1 MSLTQVTTRGI
12 AKGVEVVLSSGLTG
26 DPSLAWS
33 GDEDTGL
40 YSSAAGYT
48 DFTSNGTTVLS
59 IGPDGLNF
67 PSGATTPIKFNG
79 TNVVTFDAAG
89 LTIANGKQLILPQ
102 GSASTPSIGFT
113 GDTNTGIF
121 SSGDGEIDFVSNGVV
136 KLSIDSTG
144 LVLPTGISGSS
155 INVTNSQR
163 VLYVSINDTLATD
176 SITNTGRSLNKPFKT
191 IERALLEA
199 AVQSWRSGS
208 GDEQGEDG
216 ADLFEFFTIMIF
228 PGEYE
233 IDNRPGD
240 GSNSN
245 ILTQAAYTD
254 TTLSENLYRF
264 NATNGGVIVPRG
276 TSLVGLDLRKTIIR
290 PKYVPSPV
298 DASAVG
304 TGIFRLTGGCY
315 MWQLTIKDNN
325 KDAQYVYKS
334 ASSTYTNTGSD
345 VFPCSHHKV
354 TVFEYASY
362 PDLTSYYS
370 KVDQYSPLDDVA
382 LQSQRHG
389 DAQTLLLANKRFIAE
404 VAVGR
409 MLTNFPSFSVPGG
422 RSNCEDDIE
431 DVIEALAYNVAY
443 GGNNKV
449 VAAAGLY
456 VSGGSIQHV
465 GGEETQSVYAF
476 NQAKLIANEVINNV
490 LVTVTSGDTA
500 ITQVR
505 DLTITAD
512 PVTGSNTSAASC
524 ANVTSQI
531 TTLFTIVT
539 DTISNPSSF
548 ASQTSTA
555 PPAAGTAED
564 YIQRIEENRIVGS
577 VATAILSD
585 TVQSASPY
593 VFNCSMR
600 SVFGMNGLHADGSR
614 ATGFK
619 SMVLAQYTGIALQKD
634 DRAFVGSNLSSGIAQ
649 TNAEGNN
656 YHIDP
661 TSEYRDDW
669 RHFHIKASN
678 DGFLQVVS
686 VFAVGNADHF
696 LAESGGDMSITN
708 SNSNFGN
715 TALKAVSH
723 RPAAF
728 TQDSGGYIV
737 GVVPP
742 RGIDSTKDNLI
753 GISEVDVGHTVTAY
767 SAAKTANQ
775 EASFK
780 KVYIKINNESLI
792 KESDIPEFYTKNS
805 SGTITKAELLVDG
818 LNYSLGKREHS
829 DSLPEA
835 IYCNLSKHPADPT
848 NELFGARIRLR
859 DLTNSLDPANTYTKV
874 SPGSG
879 TYTTKNDVRSYYGW
893 EYVSTNADGD
903 DLGRV
908 CILVDDSR
916 AGGSATISGIPTGF
930 SIAANGTNTY
940 PDKADGDYTV
950 TANVTTPATP
960 TTQSDPIDVIVTI
973 VSNVITAVAP
983 ASNGGSAGTPGS
995 LSGSGFAVGNQLT
1008 LPDGVATGLGTR
1020 VGSAELVIQVATIG
1034 SLTNQSFTS
1043 ENIKADGYL
1052 TSSSI
1057 GPRYKPINQ
1066 SVTLEN
1072 QTADRLSLLRRLTQ
1086 RVDSNNSG
1094 NTTILDDFN
1103 LGSSTTT
1110 TAQIKRIQDNRQAS
1124 GSGELL
1130 WRFIYKLPNTGT
1142 VKRKPPESRFTIQLR
1157 DTGATYPFT
1166 YNGTT
1171 TGSKTF
1177 YIYSVEPIIEY
1188 QFGTGGRDGYY
1199 MLTVLDG
1206 NVITKT
1212 NGTSFTNTINYGV
1225 QTTSGNGYSVAD
1237 TVVTGWGVSQNINY
1251 LYPEID
1257 LDNPKWNP
1265 KPSTTRYNPA
1275 VKNTIALDTD
1285 LVTDGYDR
1293 ITQYSITAESS
1304 KNFLN
1309 GVLAGGSIAGSL
1321 TNELNLN
1328 TFFGLT
1334 TLTDAKMEAPYSVS
1348 GNNTY
1353 GVDKGAV
1360 TEFTNDIPVF
1370 SDRVILLGTNV
1381 TTNATAGTPVNLH
1394 RPSILR
1400 ASGHT
1405 WEYVGFGPGNYST
1418 GLPRFQTE
1426 TLNAQEQVNAQGLE
1440 SGGGFIASSGT
1451 NSQGDFFIGNQ
1462 VIDTKGNQ
1470 SNTLNFPRIKTSA
1483 DNKLIDFGDPAS
1495 LASNSAS
1502 STFNPSS
1509 FSASLTQSLANLQ
1522 AAQQNS
1528 FKTANLEAQTATI
1541 GTLKVD
1547 TKLEIATNVFQTV
1560 GNFPS
1565 ASQGTFGFAKR
1576 AVDNWFNLDTTSN
1589 AYENEANSFISP
1601 KDLADWANKNAFIT
1615 TNPINWPL
1623 LSTDLP
1629 AAGSYNAVSNA
1640 GSVTDLA
1647 TLAKTSNF
1655 TFQPYDPVDAR
1666 WYDSATGVTN
1676 AAVGAI
1682 TNLTDYTGR
1691 SGQFFLIYDSQVK
1704 LGGIHPSGTWRPVEN
1719 TFKSIDPVSGNPV
1732 AYLTSQYFL
1741 VTYYV
1746 TNGKVLYAVNAVSLS

>member
-144 LVLPTGISGSS
+144 LVLPTGSTGSS

-240 GSNSN
+240 ASDAS
-245 ILTQAAYTD
+245 ILTQGAYTD

-264 NATNGGVIVPRG
+264 NAVNGGVIVPRG

-304 TGIFRLTGGCY
+304 TAIFRLTGGCY
-315 MWQLTIKDNN
+315 MWQLTIKDSD
-325 KDAQYVYKS
+325 KDAQYVYKT

-449 VAAAGLY
+449 VSAAGLY

-490 LVTVTSGDTA
+490 LVTVASGDTA

-512 PVTGSNTSAASC
+512 PVTGSNTSSASC

-555 PPAAGTAED
+555 PPAASTSED

-577 VATAILSD
+577 VATANLSD

-634 DRAFVGSNLSSGIAQ
+634 DRAFVGSNLSSGITQ
-649 TNAEGNN
+649 TNGDGNN
-656 YHIDP
+656 YHVDP

-669 RHFHIKASN
+669 RHYHIKASN

-753 GISEVDVGHTVTAY
+753 GVSEVDVAHTVTAY
-767 SAAKTANQ
+767 STAKTANQ

-859 DLTNSLDPANTYTKV
+859 DLTNTLDPANTYTKV

-879 TYTTKNDVRSYYGW
+879 TYTTKNDVRAYYGW

-940 PDKADGDYTV
+940 PDKADGTYTV
-950 TANVTTPATP
+950 VANLTTPSTP

-973 VSNVITAVAP
+973 ASNVITGVAP

-995 LSGSGFAVGNQLT
+995 LSGSGFSVGNQLT

-1020 VGSAELVIQVATIG
+1020 VGAAELVIQVATIG
-1034 SLTNQSFTS
+1034 SLTNQSYTS

-1066 SVTLEN
+1066 SATLEN

-1212 NGTSFTNTINYGV
+1212 NGTTFANTINYGV
-1225 QTTSGNGYSVAD
+1225 QTTSGTGYTVAD

-1285 LVTDGYDR
+1285 LATDGYDR
-1293 ITQYSITAESS
+1293 ITQYSITSESS

-1360 TEFTNDIPVF
+1360 TEFSNDIPVF

-1547 TKLEIATNVFQTV
+1547 TKLEIQSSVFTTV

-1576 AVDNWFNLDTTSN
+1576 AVDNWFNLDTTST
-1589 AYENEANSFISP
+1589 AYENEYNSFISP

-1640 GSVTDLA
+1640 GSVLDTA
-1647 TLAKTSNF
+1647 SLAKTSNF
-1655 TFQPYDPVDAR
+1655 TFQPYLPTDAR

-1676 AAVGAI
+1676 AAVGTI

-1741 VTYYV
+1741 VTYYI
-1746 TNGKVLYAVNAVSLS
+1746 TNGKVIYAVNAVSLS

>member
-48 DFTSNGTTVLS
+48 DFTANGTTVLS

-67 PSGATTPIKFNG
+67 PSGSSTKFQFAG
-79 TNVVTFDAAG
+79 TDVVNISADG
-89 LTIANGKQLILPQ
+89 LTVANGKQLILPQ
-102 GSASTPSIGFT
+102 GSASNPSIGFT
-113 GDTNTGIF
+113 NDTDTGMF
-121 SSGDGEIDFVSNGVV
+121 SSSDGEIDFVSNGVV
-136 KLSIDSTG
+136 KLSITNDG
-144 LVLPTGISGSS
+144 LILPTGSTGSS

-176 SITNTGRSLNKPFKT
+176 SITNTGRSLNKPFKS

-199 AVQSWRSGS
+199 SVQSWRSGS
-208 GDEQGEDG
+208 GDEFGEDG
-216 ADLFEFFTIMIF
+216 ADLFEFFTIIVF

-233 IDNRPGD
+233 VDNRPGD
-240 GSNSN
+240 GSNTN

-254 TTLSENLYRF
+254 TTLTDNLYRF
-264 NATNGGVIVPRG
+264 NSVNGGIIVPRG

-298 DASAVG
+298 DASALESA
-304 TGIFRLTGGCY
+304 IFKLTGGCY
-315 MWQLTIKDNN
+315 IWQLTCKDNN
-325 KDAQYVYKS
+325 KAAQYVYKT

-354 TVFEYASY
+354 TVFDYASF
-362 PDLTSYYS
+362 PDLTAYYT

-409 MLTNFPSFSVPGG
+409 MLTNFSSFSVPGG

-431 DVIEALAYNVAY
+431 DVVESLAFNIAY
-443 GGNNKV
+443 GGNNKIV
-449 VAAAGLY
+449 TAAGLY
-456 VSGGSIQHV
+456 VSGGAIQHLA
-465 GGEETQSVYAF
+465 GEETQSVYAF

-490 LVTVTSGDTA
+490 LVTVVSGDTSLVQ
-500 ITQVR
+500 IR

-512 PVTGSNTSAASC
+512 PVTGSNTSASSC

-531 TTLFTIVT
+531 TTLFTVIT
-539 DTISNPSSF
+539 DTISNPGSF
-548 ASQTSTA
+548 ASQVSTS
-555 PPAAGTAED
+555 PPSAGSSED

-577 VATAILSD
+577 TATNATVD
-585 TVQSASPY
+585 TVASASPY

-600 SVFGMNGLHADGSR
+600 STFGMNGLHADGSR

-634 DRAFVGSNLSSGIAQ
+634 DRAFVGSNLASGISQ
-649 TNAEGNN
+649 TNGDGNN
-656 YHIDP
+656 YHVDP
-661 TSEYRDDW
+661 TSVYRDDW
-669 RHFHIKASN
+669 RHYHIKASN

-723 RPAAF
+723 RPEAF

-742 RGIDSTKDNLI
+742 RGIDETNDNLI
-753 GISEVDVGHTVTAY
+753 GISEVDVGHTITAY
-767 SAAKTANQ
+767 ETARAANNQ
-775 EASFK
+775 SNFK
-780 KVYIKINNESLI
+780 KIYLKINNESLV
-792 KESDIPEFYTKNS
+792 KEGDIPEFYTKNS
-805 SGTITKAELLVDG
+805 SNVVTGAQLLVDG

-848 NELFGARIRLR
+848 NELYGTRLRLR
-859 DLTNSLDPANTYTKV
+859 DLTNTLDPTNTYTKV

-893 EYVSTNADGD
+893 EYVSTDSDGN

-908 CILVDDSR
+908 CLLVNDSR
-916 AGGSATISGIPTGF
+916 AAGNSTVTGIPLSF
-930 SIAANGTNTY
+930 SIASGGTNTY
-940 PDKADGDYTV
+940 PDKSNGTYTV
-950 TANVTTPATP
+950 TAELSNPASP
-960 TTQSDPIDVIVTI
+960 TTQSTPIDVKVTI
-973 VSNVITAVAP
+973 NSSLITAVGP
-983 ASNGGSAGTPGS
+983 ATGDGTTPGT
-995 LSGSGFAVGNQLT
+995 LDGSGFSVGNQLT

-1020 VGSAELVIQVATIG
+1020 VGSSEMIVQVATIG
-1034 SLTNQSFTS
+1034 SLVNQSFTS

-1052 TSSSI
+1052 SGSSI
-1057 GPRYKPINQ
+1057 GTRYKPIDQ
-1066 SVTLEN
+1066 TQTVEN

-1086 RVDSNNSG
+1086 RVDSNSSG
-1094 NTTILDDFN
+1094 NTTILDN
-1103 LGSSTTT
+1103 YELSASTTT

-1130 WRFIYKLPNTGT
+1130 WRFVYKLPNSGS

-1157 DTGATYPFT
+1157 DSGATYPFT

-1177 YIYSVEPIIEY
+1177 YIYNVEPIIEY
-1188 QFGTGGRDGYY
+1188 VFGAGGRDGYY

-1206 NVITKT
+1206 NVYTKT
-1212 NGTSFTNTINYGV
+1212 DGTTFTNTINYGV
-1225 QTTSGNGYSVAD
+1225 QTTSGSGYTVAD
-1237 TVVTGWGVSQNINY
+1237 TTVTSWGVSQNINY

-1265 KPSTTRYNPA
+1265 KTSTTRYNPV
-1275 VKNTIALDTD
+1275 VKNTIALDTN
-1285 LVTDGYDR
+1285 LTTDGYDR
-1293 ITQYSITAESS
+1293 ITQYSVTAETS

-1309 GVLAGGSIAGSL
+1309 NVLGGGSITGSL
-1321 TNELNLN
+1321 TSELNLS
-1328 TFFGLT
+1328 TYFSISS
-1334 TLTDAKMEAPYSVS
+1334 LTDAKMESPYSVS

-1353 GVDKGAV
+1353 GVNKGAV
-1360 TEFTNDIPVF
+1360 SEFNGDLPVF
-1370 SDRVILLGTNV
+1370 TDRVILLGSNV
-1381 TTNATAGTPVNLH
+1381 TGSATAGTPVNLH

-1462 VIDTKGNQ
+1462 VIDTKGNK
-1470 SNTLNFPRIKTSA
+1470 SNTLNFPRVKTSA
-1483 DNKLIDFGDPAS
+1483 DNKLINFDDPAS

-1502 STFNPSS
+1502 SSFNPSS
-1509 FSASLTQSLANLQ
+1509 FSATLTQSLANLQ

-1528 FKTANLEAQTATI
+1528 FKTANLEATSGTI
-1541 GTLKVD
+1541 GTLKVN
-1547 TKLEIATNVFQTV
+1547 TKLDIASNVFTNTA
-1560 GNFPS
+1560 NFPN
-1565 ASQGTFGFAKR
+1565 ATAGVYGFSKR
-1576 AVDNWFNLDTTSN
+1576 AVDNWYNLNVTSQ
-1589 AYENEANSFISP
+1589 AYINEYDSYVSP
-1601 KDLADWANKNAFIT
+1601 KDLQDWADKNAFIT
-1615 TNPINWPL
+1615 TVPVTWPL
-1623 LSTDLP
+1623 LSTDIP
-1629 AAGSYNAVSNA
+1629 ASGSYNALNNA
-1640 GSVTDLA
+1640 GSVLSTASLS
-1647 TLAKTSNF
+1647 LSSNF
-1655 TFQPYDPVDAR
+1655 TFQPYLPTDSR

-1676 AAVGAI
+1676 AAVGSI

-1691 SGQFFLIYDSQVK
+1691 SGQLFLIYDSQVK
-1704 LGGIHPSGTWRPVEN
+1704 LGGIHPSATWRPVEN
-1719 TFKSIDPVSGNPV
+1719 TFRSVDPVTGNPV
-1732 AYLTSQYFL
+1732 NYLTSQYFL
-1741 VTYYV
+1741 VTYYI
-1746 TNGKVLYAVNAVSLS
+1746 TNAKIIYAVNSVSLS

>member
-40 YSSAAGYT
+40 YSSAAGFT

-67 PSGATTPIKFNG
+67 PSGSTSSLQFAG
-79 TNVVTFDAAG
+79 TDVVNISAAG
-89 LTIANGKQLILPQ
+89 LTVANGKQLILPQ
-102 GSASTPSIGFT
+102 GSASNPSIGFT
-113 GDTNTGIF
+113 GDTNTGMF

-144 LVLPTGISGSS
+144 LVLPTGSTGSS
-155 INVTNSQR
+155 INVTNSAR

-176 SITNTGRSLNKPFKT
+176 SITNNGKSLNKPFKS

-199 AVQSWRSGS
+199 SVQSWRSGS

-216 ADLFEFFTIMIF
+216 ADLFEFFTIIVF

-240 GSNSN
+240 ASDAS

-254 TTLSENLYRF
+254 TTLMENLYRF
-264 NATNGGVIVPRG
+264 NSTTGGVVVPRG

-298 DASAVG
+298 DSSAG
-304 TGIFRLTGGCY
+304 QTGIFKLTGGCY
-315 MWQLTIKDNN
+315 IWQLTIKDNN
-325 KDAQYVYKS
+325 KDAQYVYKT

-362 PDLTSYYS
+362 PDLSAYYS

-431 DVIEALAYNVAY
+431 DVVEALAFNVAY
-443 GGNNKV
+443 GGNNRV
-449 VAAAGLY
+449 VTAAGLY
-456 VSGGSIQHV
+456 VSGGAIQHLA
-465 GGEETQSVYAF
+465 GEETQSVYAF

-490 LVTVTSGDTA
+490 LVTVASGDTS

-512 PVTGSNTSAASC
+512 PVTGSNTSPSSC
-524 ANVTSQI
+524 ANVTSQV
-531 TTLFTIVT
+531 TTLFTIIT
-539 DTISNPSSF
+539 DTISNPASF
-548 ASQTSTA
+548 ASQTSTS
-555 PPAAGTAED
+555 PPAASSAED

-577 VATAILSD
+577 VATANLSD

-634 DRAFVGSNLSSGIAQ
+634 DRAFVGSSLASGINQ
-649 TNAEGNN
+649 TNGAGNA
-656 YHIDP
+656 YHVDP
-661 TSEYRDDW
+661 SSVYRDDW

-723 RPAAF
+723 RPVAF
-728 TQDSGGYIV
+728 SQDSGGFIV

-742 RGIDSTKDNLI
+742 RGIDETNDNLI
-753 GISEVDVGHTVTAY
+753 GISEVDVGTTVTQY
-767 SAAKTANQ
+767 EAARAANSQ
-775 EASFK
+775 ANFK
-780 KVYIKINNESLI
+780 KVYIKINNQSLV
-792 KESDIPEFYTKNS
+792 KEGDIPEFYTKNS
-805 SGTITKAELLVDG
+805 SDVITKAELLVDG

-848 NELFGARIRLR
+848 NQLYGARIRLR
-859 DLTNSLDPANTYTKV
+859 DTTNPLDPTNTYTRIA
-874 SPGSG
+874 PGTG
-879 TYTTKNDVRSYYGW
+879 TLTTKNDVRAYYGW
-893 EYVSTNADGD
+893 EYVETNAQNE

-908 CILVDDSR
+908 CIFVSDSR
-916 AGGSATISGIPTGF
+916 AAGSATITGIPLTF
-930 SIAANGTNTY
+930 NIAAGGANTY

-950 TANVTTPATP
+950 KAELTLPATP
-960 TTQSDPIDVIVTI
+960 AGQSTPIDVKVTI
-973 VSNVITAVAP
+973 ASQVITAVKP
-983 ASNGGSAGTPGS
+983 ATGDGVTPG
-995 LSGSGFAVGNQLT
+995 LLDGFGFSVGNQLT
-1008 LPDGVATGLGTR
+1008 LPDGVGTGLGTR
-1020 VGSAELVIQVATIG
+1020 VGGAALVAQVASVGT
-1034 SLTNQSFTS
+1034 LTNNTFTS

-1052 TSSSI
+1052 PGSSV
-1057 GPRYKPINQ
+1057 GPRYLPIDQTQTVENQ
-1066 SVTLEN
+1066 S
-1072 QTADRLSLLRRLTQ
+1072 AARLSLLRRLTQ

-1094 NTTILDDFN
+1094 NTTILDDYE
-1103 LGSSTTT
+1103 LGASTTT

-1157 DTGATYPFT
+1157 DNAATYPFT

-1171 TGSKTF
+1171 TGSKTY

-1206 NVITKT
+1206 NIITKT
-1212 NGTSFTNTINYGV
+1212 NGTTFSNTIKYGV
-1225 QTTSGNGYSVAD
+1225 QTTSGGGYTVAD
-1237 TVVTGWGVSQNINY
+1237 TTVTSWGVSQNINY

-1265 KPSTTRYNPA
+1265 KTSETRYNPD
-1275 VKNTIALDTD
+1275 VENTIALDTD
-1285 LVTDGYDR
+1285 LATDGYDR
-1293 ITQYSITAESS
+1293 ITQYSITAEAS
-1304 KNFLN
+1304 KSFLN
-1309 GVLAGGSIAGSL
+1309 NVLAGGTIAGSL

-1328 TFFGLT
+1328 TFFGMA

-1348 GNNTY
+1348 ANNTY
-1353 GVDKGAV
+1353 GIDKSAV
-1360 TEFTNDIPVF
+1360 SEFNGDIPVF
-1370 SDRVILLGTNV
+1370 TDRVIALGSNI
-1381 TTNATAGTPVNLH
+1381 TTSATAGTPVNLH

-1426 TLNAQEQVNAQGLE
+1426 TLNAQQQVNAQGLE
-1440 SGGGFIASSGT
+1440 SGAGFIASSGT
-1451 NSQGDFFIGNQ
+1451 NSAGDFFIGNQ

-1470 SNTLNFPRIKTSA
+1470 SNTLNFPRVKTSA
-1483 DNKLIDFGDPAS
+1483 DNKLIDFADPAS

-1509 FSASLTQSLANLQ
+1509 FSATLTQSLANLQ
-1522 AAQQNS
+1522 ASQQNS

-1541 GTLKVD
+1541 GTLKIN
-1547 TKLEIATNVFQTV
+1547 TKLDIASNVFTNTA
-1560 GNFPS
+1560 NFPS
-1565 ASQGTFGFAKR
+1565 AAAGVYGFVKR
-1576 AVDNWFNLDTTSN
+1576 AVDNWYNLDVTST
-1589 AYENEANSFISP
+1589 AYINEYDSYISP
-1601 KDLADWANKNAFIT
+1601 KDLQDWADKNAFIT
-1615 TNPINWPL
+1615 TVPITWPL
-1623 LSTDLP
+1623 LSTQIP
-1629 AAGSYNAVSNA
+1629 TAGSYNAVNNA
-1640 GSVTDLA
+1640 GSVTAASSLS
-1647 TLAKTSNF
+1647 LSSNF
-1655 TFQPYDPVDAR
+1655 TFQPYDPVDTR
-1666 WYDSATGVTN
+1666 WYDAATGVTN
-1676 AAVGAI
+1676 AAVGDI
-1682 TNLTDYTGR
+1682 GDLVNYTGR
-1691 SGQFFLIYDSQVK
+1691 SGQLFLIYDAQVK

-1719 TFKSIDPVSGNPV
+1719 TFRSVDPVTGNPV
-1732 AYLTSQYFL
+1732 NYLTSQYFL

-1746 TNGKVLYAVNAVSLS
+1746 TNGKVIYAVNAVSLS